1 MPKSRN
7 LFNSLTARIVGLTVL
22 VAVIAT
28 AVTASIAFPLISQ
41 GAQAQAESELNRVA
55 DVSQAA
61 LRSPVD
67 TEAVNRLRDELET
80 AGITAYII
88 GARLAPVPGLDS
100 QVQEEVLRG
109 RSISGTA
116 NVSGADVMVAG
127 RPLQGGLGLVLL
139 APADAGELAGDN
151 LRTVLIALLAGLVVA
166 VVIGLLAAR
175 RLTRPLRRA
184 AEAAER
190 MSTGEREVRLESGG
204 PEEISDIAISLNQLG
219 DSLALSEGRQ
229 RDFLLSV
236 SHELRTPLTAIR
248 GYAEA
253 LSDGLTE
260 DPAEVGS
267 AVVGETRRLERLVA
281 DLLDLARLG
290 AVDMSIE
297 LTETDL
303 VQLVQRAAQAWVGRF
318 DQAGVVMRVEVPEG
332 SVAVRADQER
342 VRQILDNL
350 IENALRMT
358 PEGQPVVLAV
368 TIDDRY
374 GALSVRDGGVGLTE
388 ADMAVAF
395 EPAALFSRYQGVRKV
410 GTGVGLALVGRLADR
425 MSGVAQVWSAPE
437 GGAAFGVWLPLMST
451 TPSASPE

>member
-116 NVSGADVMVAG
+116 NVSGSDVMVAG

-190 MSTGEREVRLESGG
+190 MSTGEREV
-204 PEEISDIAISLNQLG
+204 EE
-219 DSLALSEGRQ
+219 
-229 RDFLLSV
+229 RD
-236 SHELRTPLTAIR
+236 
-248 GYAEA
+248 
-253 LSDGLTE
+253 
-260 DPAEVGS
+260 
-267 AVVGETRRLERLVA
+267 
-281 DLLDLARLG
+281 
-290 AVDMSIE
+290 
-297 LTETDL
+297 
-303 VQLVQRAAQAWVGRF
+303 
-318 DQAGVVMRVEVPEG
+318 
-332 SVAVRADQER
+332 
-342 VRQILDNL
+342 
-350 IENALRMT
+350 
-358 PEGQPVVLAV
+358 
-368 TIDDRY
+368 
-374 GALSVRDGGVGLTE
+374 
-388 ADMAVAF
+388 AVA
-395 EPAALFSRYQGVRKV
+395 GM
-410 GTGVGLALVGRLADR
+410 GLLG
-425 MSGVAQVWSAPE
+425 
-437 GGAAFGVWLPLMST
+437 
-451 TPSASPE
+451 

>member
-1 MPKSRN
+1 MPRSRN
-7 LFNSLTARIVGLTVL
+7 RFNSLTARIVGLTVL

-28 AVTASIAFPLISQ
+28 AVTALVAFPLISQ

-67 TEAVNRLRDELET
+67 TEAVTRLRDELET
-80 AGITAYII
+80 AGITAFII
-88 GARLAPVPGLDS
+88 GSRLTPVPGLDIS
-100 QVQEEVLRG
+100 VQEEILRG

-116 NVSGADVMVAG
+116 TVSGSEVMVAG

-151 LRTVLIALLAGLVVA
+151 LRTVLVALLVGLAVA

-184 AEAAER
+184 AQAAER
-190 MSTGEREVRLESGG
+190 LSTGEREVRLDSSG
-204 PEEISDIAISLNQLG
+204 PDEISDIAVSLNQLG

-253 LSDGLTE
+253 LSDGLVS
-260 DPAEVGS
+260 DPPEVGS

-303 VQLVQRAAQAWVGRF
+303 SDLVNQTAQAWSGRF
-318 DQAGVVMRVEVPEG
+318 DQAGVLLRLEVPEEP
-332 SVAVRADQER
+332 VVVRADPER

-358 PEGQPVVLAV
+358 PEGQPVVLAI
-368 TIDDRY
+368 TRAGQY
-374 GALSVRDGGVGLTE
+374 GALSVRDGGVGLTKD
-388 ADMAVAF
+388 DMAVAF

-425 MSGVAQVWSAPE
+425 MAGVAQGWAAPE
-437 GGAAFGVWLPLMST
+437 GGAAFGVWLPLASVAV
-451 TPSASPE
+451 SARPE